1 MFWNLFWF
9 GLILVLVVT
18 NYISILTMA
27 VHISMDAMEVV
38 QLLVPVL
45 VALVTG
51 VLINNYLCDL

>member
-51 VLINNYLCDL
+51 VLINNYLCDF